1 MCFLRPVNLQDCGM
15 SVKSAPS
22 EKESAISQRAAL
34 CNSDFL
40 LEFRPSVEAKTEALE
55 LHCEISLQINV

>member
-1 MCFLRPVNLQDCGM
+1 M

-22 EKESAISQRAAL
+22 EMESAISQRAAL

-55 LHCEISLQINV
+55 LHREISLQINV